1 MAVRI
6 LFPLRLVLFTCLAT
20 GICCLFFPLLFVA
33 KRWRLGRGFDLKY
46 FLTCKLA
53 VSVDDP
59 RGLAGDLTEKAKHP
73 VVFTFAF
80 VLLLSSSTHFIL
92 SSSASLP
99 FEYCSA
105 NLYLIFNTKLLSC
118 LQYGRPI

>member
-1 MAVRI
+1 MALWSR
-6 LFPLRLVLFTCLAT
+6 
-20 GICCLFFPLLFVA
+20 
-33 KRWRLGRGFDLKY
+33 FDLKY
-46 FLTCKLA
+46 FSTCKLA
-53 VSVDDP
+53 VSVDDH
-59 RGLAGDLTEKAKHP
+59 LAGDLTEKAKHP

-80 VLLLSSSTHFIL
+80 VLLLSSSTHFTL
-92 SSSASLP
+92 SPSASLP